1 MNLRILI
8 VGRHQ
13 DRVDRTTAI
22 LERVGYIVTGTLDD
36 GVALDLVGSSQ
47 FDALLIDREV
57 SPQDR
62 RYVTTQSREADPDT
76 RVVVVESPEAVLTRL
91 RHAGL
96 AI

>member
-8 VGRHQ
+8 VSRHQ
-13 DRVDRTTAI
+13 DRLDRTTAI

-36 GVALDLVGSSQ
+36 GVAIDLVGYSQ

-57 SPQDR
+57 PPQDR
-62 RYVTTQSREADPDT
+62 RYVATQAREADPDT
-76 RVVVVESPEAVLTRL
+76 RVVVVENPEAVLTRL

-96 AI
+96 TI

>member
-8 VGRHQ
+8 VGRAQ

-22 LERVGYIVTGTLDD
+22 LEQVGYIVTGTLDD
-36 GVALDLVGSSQ
+36 GVAIDLVGYSQ

-62 RYVTTQSREADPDT
+62 RYVATQAREADPDT

-96 AI
+96 TI